1 MRKKDGMM
9 KKNLLVLVG
18 MILSLVAWAM
28 PVVAQEQEDLLTM
41 TQKAGYP
48 ATVEMLP
55 KASIV
60 LDAESGQVLWGD
72 NIDLKWDPA
81 STTKTMVIYLTFEAI
96 SQGKI
101 SLDTPV
107 IATETD
113 QAIAGIYAL
122 SNNKIVAGETY
133 TVRELLTTTLV
144 PSSNVTTL
152 MLAHLIHDGD
162 DASFLQLMNDTAKE
176 LGMTNT
182 HFYNATGAVSGA
194 FQGYYAPIGSEP
206 TASNEVTAKDLAI
219 LAYHL
224 IKKHP
229 DVLEYTNSTSVSIK
243 SGTPLA
249 ETFEAYNYS
258 LPGAKYGIEGVDG
271 LKTGSSPQAGFN
283 SIVTAK
289 RGDTRL
295 ITVVLGV
302 GNWADQDGEYYRHYF
317 VNTLLEH
324 TFATYKRQIV
334 APAGQQEVNGQQYM
348 TDQDLYAMVKEN
360 EHPQLLVA
368 NDHLQVAGSLD
379 PMSGVAVKSVD
390 TKVTDKKTGLLLPKG
405 SEKKEGSIFAG
416 IPMLVYL
423 LLPVL
428 LIVVIVGVLLS
439 RGGRRRK
446 KVHVESSRS
455 YSRRNRRR
463 R

>member
-1 MRKKDGMM
+1 M
-9 KKNLLVLVG
+9 KKFLLGVCSVLLTVFVG
-18 MILSLVAWAM
+18 IFPVAA
-28 PVVAQEQEDLLTM
+28 EDDLLTM

-48 ATVEMLP
+48 ATAEMLP

-60 LDAESGQVLWGD
+60 LDADSGQVLWAD

-101 SLDTPV
+101 SLDTEV
-107 IATETD
+107 VATETD

-133 TVRELLTTTLV
+133 TVRELLTMTLV

-162 DASFLQLMNDTAKE
+162 DASFLQLMNDTAQS

-182 HFYNATGAVSGA
+182 HFYNATGAVFGA
-194 FQGYYAPIGSEP
+194 FEGYYAPAGSDP
-206 TASNEVTAKDLAI
+206 FASNEVTAKDLAT

-229 DVLEYTNSTSVSIK
+229 EVLGFTNSTQVTVK
-243 SGTPLA
+243 AGTPLE
-249 ETFEAYNYS
+249 ETFDAYNYS

-271 LKTGSSPQAGFN
+271 LKTGSSPQAAFN

-317 VNTLLEH
+317 VNTILEH
-324 TFATYKRQIV
+324 IFATYTRQVV
-334 APAGQQEVNGQQYM
+334 APAGTQEIDGQKWT
-348 TDQDLYAMVKEN
+348 TDQELYAIVKDGVL
-360 EHPQLLVA
+360 PQLTIA
-368 NDHLQVAGSLD
+368 NDRLQVVGSVD
-379 PMSGVAVKSVD
+379 PMSGVLVRPTAAVSPKHSS
-390 TKVTDKKTGLLLPKG
+390 GLLLPGG
-405 SEKKEGSIFAG
+405 SENEAVSVLSGIPLVVYFLVPTLLALVIAG
-416 IPMLVYL
+416 IILGRGKRQRGRRVEQEEGRYTR
-423 LLPVL
+423 
-428 LIVVIVGVLLS
+428 S
-439 RGGRRRK
+439 RRRRK
-446 KVHVESSRS
+446 
-455 YSRRNRRR
+455 
-463 R
+463 